1 MRGCVVPL
9 GFELTDIITPKSCS
23 SYIAEIIKYVA
34 YTKQQIPYP
43 YERLKMFV
51 LRRRERQKTREVSS
65 IIAKLC
71 SRWIGLARYADATKN
86 ELALDI
92 ILV

>member
-9 GFELTDIITPKSCS
+9 GLELTDIITPKSCS

-71 SRWIGLARYADATKN
+71 SR
-86 ELALDI
+86 
-92 ILV
+92 

>member
-9 GFELTDIITPKSCS
+9 GIELTDIITPKSCS

-65 IIAKLC
+65 IIARLF
-71 SRWIGLARYADATKN
+71 SRRIGLGWVCRCYQK
-86 ELALDI
+86 
-92 ILV
+92 

>member
-1 MRGCVVPL
+1 MRGCVVPVGL
-9 GFELTDIITPKSCS
+9 ELTDIITPKTCS

-65 IIAKLC
+65 IIAKLGPMFTMN
-71 SRWIGLARYADATKN
+71 RPRLGMQMLPKTI
-86 ELALDI
+86 
-92 ILV
+92 